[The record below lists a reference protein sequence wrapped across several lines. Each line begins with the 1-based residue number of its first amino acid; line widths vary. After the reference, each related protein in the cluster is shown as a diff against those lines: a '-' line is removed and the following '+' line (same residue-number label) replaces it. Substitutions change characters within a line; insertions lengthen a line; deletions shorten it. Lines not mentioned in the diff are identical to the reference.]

1 MFIPIPIIL
10 FIAIIY
16 LNATT
21 KTNSSV
27 VKIIKTGTDNFS
39 KLPKEKQMIQIAK
52 IMLVI
57 TMTITLSFASVHT
70 FNSMYKTFDTSV
82 SNVIKTQR

>member
-10 FIAIIY
+10 FVAIIY

-27 VKIIKTGTDNFS
+27 VKVINTGIDNFS
-39 KLPKEKQMIQIAK
+39 KLPREKQMIQIAK

-57 TMTITLSFASVHT
+57 TMTITLSFASVHI
-70 FNSMYKTFDTSV
+70 FNSMCKTFSTSV
-82 SNVIKTQR
+82 SNIIKTQR

>member
-10 FIAIIY
+10 FVAIIY
-16 LNATT
+16 LSSIT

-27 VKIIKTGTDNFS
+27 VKVIKTGTDNFS

-52 IMLVI
+52 IIFVI
-57 TMTITLSFASVHT
+57 TLTITLSFAFIHI
-70 FNSMYKTFDTSV
+70 FNSMYKQVNTDI
-82 SNVIKTQR
+82 SNIVRTKR

>member
-16 LNATT
+16 LGSTT

-27 VKIIKTGTDNFS
+27 VKVIKTVTDNFS
-39 KLPKEKQMIQIAK
+39 KLPREKQMIQIAK
-52 IMLVI
+52 IMFVI
-57 TMTITLSFASVHT
+57 TMTITLSFEFIHI
-70 FNSMYKTFDTSV
+70 FNSMYKQVNTDI
-82 SNVIKTQR
+82 SNIVRTKR

>member
-10 FIAIIY
+10 FVAIIY
-16 LNATT
+16 LSSTT

-27 VKIIKTGTDNFS
+27 VKVIKTGTDNFS

-52 IMLVI
+52 IIFVI
-57 TMTITLSFASVHT
+57 TVTITLSFASVHI
-70 FNSMYKTFDTSV
+70 FNSMYKQVNTDI
-82 SNVIKTQR
+82 SNIVRTKR